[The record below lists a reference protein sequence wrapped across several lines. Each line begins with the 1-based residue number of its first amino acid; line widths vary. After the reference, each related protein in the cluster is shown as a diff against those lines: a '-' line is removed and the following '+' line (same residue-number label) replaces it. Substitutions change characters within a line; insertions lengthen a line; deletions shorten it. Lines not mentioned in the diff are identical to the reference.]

1 MAEDYCMHLEAADQI
16 EEILGEFD
24 VSDQIGA
31 LLPVLVG
38 IIASTDPQCRPD
50 LRAYIASEVAET
62 LERTRELE
70 LADFKAD
77 LQQHSVRKQQ
87 DKERRAAPKLDVVKH

>member
-24 VSDQIGA
+24 VSDQVQS

-38 IIASTDPQCRPD
+38 IIGSVEPPDRSD
-50 LRAYIASEVAET
+50 LRTFIATEVARV
-62 LERTRELE
+62 LESTREFELE
-70 LADFKAD
+70 DFKQD
-77 LQQHSVRKQQ
+77 LRQRSVRKQQ
-87 DKERRAAPKLDVVKH
+87 GKEQPATPKLNVVKH